1 MCHSVLSGR
10 ETAFT
15 REWGFTGGIPDS
27 PVLVSLALMPGP
39 PIPTKSYIIA
49 SPKFPYISGKL
60 KKKSNGHSAG
70 CVLRRNSA
78 KCSSW
83 DQSCGG
89 DFLWGSVIRRGSA
102 SHGRRG
108 QWGQAGSHPWP
119 EVRHQAFGCV

>member
-49 SPKFPYISGKL
+49 SPKFPYVSGKL
-60 KKKSNGHSAG
+60 KKKIKWSF
-70 CVLRRNSA
+70 CRM
-78 KCSSW
+78 CSEKKLS
-83 DQSCGG
+83 QM
-89 DFLWGSVIRRGSA
+89 
-102 SHGRRG
+102 
-108 QWGQAGSHPWP
+108 
-119 EVRHQAFGCV
+119 